1 MKVNVYFSEFERNLK
16 DFDKSIELL
25 DFYLDRWLGL
35 TSFHALSIDIFVT
48 GGCHEETPQK
58 ACNEGVRKSRRN
70 KAVKN
75 ACKPS

>member
-1 MKVNVYFSEFERNLK
+1 MKCIFIFSELERNLK
-16 DFDKSIELL
+16 DFDQAYHLL
-25 DFYLDRWLGL
+25 DEYLVSWFGF
-35 TSFHALSIDIFVT
+35 TSFSSLSVDVIVK

-75 ACKPS
+75 ANKPS